1 MTTPHR
7 PPPSETTDPA
17 GLRVNAP
24 LEALVRL
31 LARQA
36 ARELMASAPEAS
48 DAPAPSLSQN
58 ADNA

>member
-7 PPPSETTDPA
+7 PPPSETTDPPDQ
-17 GLRVNAP
+17 RVNAS

-36 ARELMASAPEAS
+36 ARELMASAPEAG
-48 DAPAPSLSQN
+48 DAPAPSFPHQS
-58 ADNA
+58 DNA